1 MEISSHQTRLLE
13 HLDRQRKQEMF
24 CDCRI
29 VVEDRVFK
37 AHRNV
42 LFASSGYFR
51 MLLLHNAQEAGK
63 PTVATFDVFSADAF
77 VIILD
82 FVYSGRLSLTSQNVI
97 DVMSAASY
105 LQMTDVIGVCKS
117 FIKSSL
123 DISEK
128 EERYFSH
135 SSSKKSKCGEGASVF
150 AGTARSLESG
160 LVQAQKNPDVGRIL
174 GHSWRSFNLHHPMA
188 SLQDATGDQS
198 QNSFADSRTYEE
210 VSSELPA
217 FKSVGSAS
225 SSPRVSEQINMGSQT
240 EEKKLLDSELN
251 ASHLSYQFQ
260 PEQEALPAAWP
271 QGRKERNSEHQPSRT
286 RGQKTDDWYPPMPTI
301 LEVVGDWSGD
311 STGDY
316 GMLPNMKFKC
326 PFCTHTVKRKSDL
339 KRHLRSHTGE
349 RPYPCDSCGKRFT
362 RLEHLRSHVITI
374 HKSGKLLNCK
384 VCRKSFTGMAAKI
397 VQHHG
402 KCYGLCSN
410 CVSLMNSVHD
420 DEPIDLD
427 PQPDHDVE
435 FQESDRESG
444 WISAEPEGESEI
456 LSSGGEGSGS
466 NEIHTVHEIL
476 DDADEKVQ
484 ICHKVESRH

>member
-29 VVEDRVFK
+29 VVENRVFK

-135 SSSKKSKCGEGASVF
+135 SSSKRSKCGEGASVF

-174 GHSWRSFNLHHPMA
+174 GHSWRNFNLHHPMA

-217 FKSVGSAS
+217 FKAVGSAS
-225 SSPRVSEQINMGSQT
+225 SSPRVSEQINMGS
-240 EEKKLLDSELN
+240 
-251 ASHLSYQFQ
+251 
-260 PEQEALPAAWP
+260 
-271 QGRKERNSEHQPSRT
+271 
-286 RGQKTDDWYPPMPTI
+286 GQKTDDWYPPMPTI

-311 STGDY
+311 STGES
-316 GMLPNMKFKC
+316 GFKC

-339 KRHLRSHTGE
+339 KRHL
-349 RPYPCDSCGKRFT
+349 
-362 RLEHLRSHVITI
+362 
-374 HKSGKLLNCK
+374 
-384 VCRKSFTGMAAKI
+384 RKSFTGMAAKI